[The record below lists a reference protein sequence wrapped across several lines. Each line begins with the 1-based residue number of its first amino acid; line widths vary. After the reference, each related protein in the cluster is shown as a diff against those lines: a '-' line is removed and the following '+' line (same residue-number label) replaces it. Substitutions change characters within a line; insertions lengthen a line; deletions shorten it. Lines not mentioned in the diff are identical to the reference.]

1 MYLCVILCLARR
13 CFYFGGIGMAKVTMN
28 VDNGLDEIKL
38 ENRDKMEN
46 KKKKEKT
53 KKNKEKK
60 SENKKGFFKQVRAE
74 MKLVTWASSKSVFKY
89 SVATILMIVLM
100 ALFFIGL
107 SALFDLLYAL
117 VQGWIG

>member
-1 MYLCVILCLARR
+1 
-13 CFYFGGIGMAKVTMN
+13 MAKVTMN